1 METSRV
7 FSFIIPER
15 KRCLRAILSVPAITS
30 QKNPR
35 SGCYTMK
42 ETRPDIRVPRNV
54 DEARSVIESLCSEI
68 RSHDY
73 KYYVLAEPTISD
85 LDYDRLLKQL
95 TQLEADWP
103 QLATS
108 DSPTRK
114 IGDEPLSALAQI
126 KHRIPMLSID
136 NTYTEAELRDFMA
149 RVERMLPNEKV
160 EWIVELKVDG
170 VAVSVLFE
178 NGQLTQAVTRGNGE
192 VGDDITHNAR
202 TFRGLP
208 QRLQGK
214 AIPSA
219 LEVRGE
225 IYMTNSDLVLLNQQR
240 TKSGEAEFKN
250 PRNATAGAVRLL
262 DPKICA
268 QRKLRFFCHGLGF
281 SDGFPAKTHWEF
293 IEHVRELGIPTTP
306 RVACLP
312 NPDAVVQHCE
322 QLMEEL
328 HDLDFEVDGLVVKV
342 NTFEQRE
349 SLGTTSKSPRWVIAY
364 KIEKYEAVTK
374 LLDIKTQ
381 VGKTGTITPVA
392 ELEPVELAGTT
403 VSRASLHNQDEIQ
416 RKDVRVGDWV
426 VVEKAGKIIPHI
438 VRVEKHRREGDP
450 PVWEFP
456 KTCPECESPLHR
468 DATGVYIRCTSK
480 NCPAQWRQRLRYFAS
495 RDCMDIEG
503 LGEKLVNQLVDSQL
517 VNSYADL
524 YALQLDQLMS
534 LERMGR
540 KSAQS
545 LLKGIEDSKARGLS
559 RVLNAISIRHV
570 GQRVARVLAR
580 KFGSAD
586 RLLAAP
592 QEELS
597 NVDEIG
603 PIIAKSV
610 YDFCHSEEGEQVFT
624 QLEQAGV
631 LLQTTPEDTR
641 DTQGPLKD
649 KNIVV
654 TGTLKGFSRKE
665 IEELIDKNGGKASGS
680 VSRKTDFVVAGDE
693 AGGKLD
699 KAKEL
704 GVRVLTEDEFRQ
716 MIQPGT

>member
-1 METSRV
+1 MS
-7 FSFIIPER
+7 
-15 KRCLRAILSVPAITS
+15 
-30 QKNPR
+30 
-35 SGCYTMK
+35 
-42 ETRPDIRVPRNV
+42 ETRSDTRVPNTIE
-54 DEARSVIESLCSEI
+54 DARSLVESLRSDI

-73 KYYVLAEPTISD
+73 KYYVLAEPSISD
-85 LDYDRLLKQL
+85 LEYDRLLKQL

-103 QLATS
+103 QLATH

-114 IGDEPLSALAQI
+114 IGDEPLTALTQI
-126 KHRIPMLSID
+126 KHRVPMLSID
-136 NTYTEAELRDFMA
+136 NTYTEPELRDFMA
-149 RVERMLPNEKV
+149 RVERLLPDERV
-160 EWIVELKVDG
+160 EWVVELKVDG

-214 AIPSA
+214 AIPAA

-240 TKSGEAEFKN
+240 TESGEAEFKN

-281 SDGFPAKTHWEF
+281 SDGFRATTHWEF

-322 QLMEEL
+322 RLMEEL

-342 NTFEQRE
+342 NAFEQRE

-392 ELEPVELAGTT
+392 ELEPVQLAGTT

-416 RKDVRVGDWV
+416 RKDVRIGDWV

-450 PVWEFP
+450 PVWVFP
-456 KTCPECESPLHR
+456 KTCPECDSPLHR

-495 RDCMDIEG
+495 RDCMEIEG

-524 YALQLDQLMS
+524 YALQLDQLMN
-534 LERMGR
+534 LERMGK
-540 KSAQS
+540 KSAES
-545 LLKGIEDSKARGLS
+545 LLKGIQASKSRGLS

-570 GQRVARVLAR
+570 GQRVAQILASE
-580 KFGSAD
+580 FGSAE
-586 RLLAAP
+586 RLLAAA
-592 QEELS
+592 QEEIA
-597 NVDEIG
+597 NVKEIG

-610 YDFCHSEEGEQVFT
+610 YDFCHSEDGEQVFE
-624 QLEQAGV
+624 QLKSAGV
-631 LLQTTPEDTR
+631 LLQTTAKDTVNAN
-641 DTQGPLKD
+641 GPLAK
-649 KNIVV
+649 KTIVV
-654 TGTLKGFSRKE
+654 TGTLKGYSRAE
-665 IEELIDKNGGKASGS
+665 IESLITKNGGTASSS
-680 VSRKTDFVVAGDE
+680 VSRKTDFVLAGEE
-693 AGGKLD
+693 AGSKLD

-704 GVRVLTEDEFRQ
+704 GVRVLTEDEFREI
-716 MIQPGT
+716 IQAGP

>member
-1 METSRV
+1 MS
-7 FSFIIPER
+7 
-15 KRCLRAILSVPAITS
+15 
-30 QKNPR
+30 
-35 SGCYTMK
+35 
-42 ETRPDIRVPRNV
+42 ETRPNTRVPQNV
-54 DEARSVIESLCSEI
+54 DEARSIIESLRSEI
-68 RSHDY
+68 RSNDY

-85 LDYDRLLKQL
+85 LEYDRLLKHL
-95 TQLEADWP
+95 TLLEADWP
-103 QLATS
+103 QLATP

-114 IGDEPLSALAQI
+114 IGDEPLAALTQI

-136 NTYTEAELRDFMA
+136 NTYTETELRDFMA
-149 RVERMLPNEKV
+149 RVERLLPDEKV
-160 EWIVELKVDG
+160 EWVVELKVDG

-178 NGQLTQAVTRGNGE
+178 NGHLTQAVTRGNGE

-208 QRLQGK
+208 QRLQGN
-214 AIPSA
+214 AIPAA

-225 IYMTNSDLVLLNQQR
+225 VYMTNSDLVLLNQQR
-240 TKSGEAEFKN
+240 TESGEAEFKN

-281 SDGFPAKTHWEF
+281 SDGFRAKTHWEF

-342 NTFEQRE
+342 NAFEQRE

-364 KIEKYEAVTK
+364 KIEKYEAVTR

-392 ELEPVELAGTT
+392 ELEPVQLAGTT

-438 VRVEKHRREGDP
+438 VRVEKHRREGSP

-524 YALQLDQLMS
+524 YALKLDQLMS
-534 LERMGR
+534 LERMGK
-540 KSAQS
+540 KSAES
-545 LLKGIEDSKARGLS
+545 LLKGIQESKSRGLS

-570 GQRVARVLAR
+570 GQRVAQVLAR
-580 KFGSAD
+580 RFGSAD
-586 RLLAAP
+586 RLIATP
-592 QEELS
+592 QEELAT
-597 NVDEIG
+597 VDEIG

-610 YDFCHSEEGEQVFT
+610 FDFCHSEEGQQVIEQ
-624 QLEQAGV
+624 LAQAGV
-631 LLQTTPEDTR
+631 LLQTTAEDSV
-641 DTQGPLKD
+641 DAQGPLAK
-649 KNIVV
+649 KTVVV
-654 TGTLKGFSRKE
+654 TGTLKGYSRNE
-665 IEELIDKNGGKASGS
+665 IESLIRKNGGTASSS
-680 VSRKTDFVVAGDE
+680 VSRKTDFVVAGEE
-693 AGGKLD
+693 AGSKLD

-704 GVRVLTEDEFRQ
+704 GVRVLTEDEFRE
-716 MIQPGT
+716 MIQRGS